1 MTKVKNV
8 LIVDDNLT
16 TNLLHQKVVEN
27 YNEDINTDVVIN
39 GKEGLEYLAN
49 NYPEIILMDLNMPIM
64 DGFDFLRELKK
75 EQIINKTNVIV
86 ITSSNDPKDK
96 QKCLEITTDIQFM
109 VKPLLIHSIKEIVE
123 NIENN

>member
-39 GKEGLEYLAN
+39 GKEGLEYLAK